1 VNRFLS
7 STFAACALGASAI
20 VAPAAQAADLGSPR
34 MAVAASV
41 IAPAYDWT
49 GFYVGAHAG
58 YKWGGGYY
66 DQFNDFYFTNG
77 VIAGP
82 FAGFNWQFRQVVLG
96 IEADWGWASN
106 SFAATNFGPGFS
118 ARLNSLGSVR
128 GRLGVAVDRFHFY
141 ATAGIALASQTYT
154 PIPAINTGP
163 ATRLHTGWIAGLGV
177 EAMVTPNLV
186 VRAEYLRFDPGQ
198 RTYDIGLGGYQAD
211 IRPGNIVR
219 VGLAYKF
226 SWGGASAVVARY

>member
-1 VNRFLS
+1 MNRILS
-7 STFAACALGASAI
+7 STLAAGVVALSVSVG
-20 VAPAAQAADLGSPR
+20 PAVRAADLGVAR
-34 MAVAASV
+34 TGVAAVV

-106 SFAATNFGPGFS
+106 SFAATNFNPGFS
-118 ARLNSLGSVR
+118 AKLNSLGSVR
-128 GRLGVAVDRFHFY
+128 GRLGVAIDRFHLY
-141 ATAGIALASQTYT
+141 ATAGFALASQTYS
-154 PIPAINTGP
+154 PLGGPGIAP
-163 ATRLHTGWIAGLGV
+163 ATRLHAGWIAGFGV
-177 EAMVTPNLV
+177 EAMITPNLV
-186 VRAEYLRFDPGQ
+186 ARAEYLRFDPGQ

-211 IRPGNIVR
+211 VRPGNIVR

-226 SWGGASAVVARY
+226 SWGGAPAVVARY